1 MLFINKLDYSRDW
14 TIFIILISSFGIMNV
29 PVPDLNNIFLW
40 VATSVADAV
49 AVNLNDIKTF
59 LAYDLSTFL
68 IKGNQVFSDGPNN
81 PHENLH
87 DNPPDFP
94 MQSSSW

>member
-1 MLFINKLDYSRDW
+1 MNYFHDINLFIWDYECPCA
-14 TIFIILISSFGIMNV
+14 IPKQHF
-29 PVPDLNNIFLW
+29 FLW
-40 VATSVADAV
+40 VAASVADAA

-68 IKGNQVFSDGPNN
+68 IKGNQAFSDGPNN

>member
-1 MLFINKLDYSRDW
+1 M
-14 TIFIILISSFGIMNV
+14 ILIYSFGIMNV
-29 PVPDLNNIFLW
+29 PVPYPNNIFLW
-40 VATSVADAV
+40 VAASVADAA

-68 IKGNQVFSDGPNN
+68 IKGNQAFSDDPNN

-94 MQSSSW
+94 MQSNSW